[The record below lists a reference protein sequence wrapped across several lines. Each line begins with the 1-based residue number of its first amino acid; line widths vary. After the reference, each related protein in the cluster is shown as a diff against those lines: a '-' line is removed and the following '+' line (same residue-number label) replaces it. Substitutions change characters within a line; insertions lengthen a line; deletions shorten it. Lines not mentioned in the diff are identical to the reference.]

1 MVQSSDAHLP
11 VTPATARL
19 AMVKAYA
26 VLTIGGVFLG
36 FAPVIVK
43 ALTMSA
49 DISAFYRVALSTPL
63 LLLWALYAPRS
74 VKKPADKN
82 GKRVVILYALAAFF
96 FAADLG
102 VMHLAIRSTNVTI
115 ATLFTNC
122 APFFIGVFGLL
133 GLSERPQ
140 RSFWS
145 ALPLAMGG
153 TILLIGISGFAQG
166 GGSIAGDAMALLAG
180 LLYAAYLVTVRK
192 LRQSGAASGHIMAV
206 VAVGSTL
213 FLSVLFFLAGTPV
226 PATLRDW
233 LLLLALVLIGQV
245 AGQGLVTIALQR
257 LPVSSSSLVL
267 LIQPVVAAI
276 FSWLLLHEALSPLQI
291 FGVFLVLVSIF
302 IALRPAHT
310 L

>member
-1 MVQSSDAHLP
+1 MTQATDEFISLP
-11 VTPATARL
+11 PPATRL
-19 AMVKAYA
+19 AMVKAYI

-43 ALTMSA
+43 AMTMSA

-63 LLLWALYAPRS
+63 LLLWALYAPRPGG
-74 VKKPADKN
+74 KPAKTA
-82 GKRVVILYALAAFF
+82 GKTLVMLYALAAFF

-140 RSFWS
+140 RTFWA
-145 ALPLAMGG
+145 ALPMAMGG
-153 TILLIGISGFAQG
+153 TVLLIGISGFAKG
-166 GGSIAGDAMALLAG
+166 GGSIAGDALALLAG
-180 LLYAAYLVTVRK
+180 LLYAAYLVTVRT
-192 LRQSGAASGHIMAV
+192 LRQAGAASGHIMAV
-206 VAVGSTL
+206 VALGSTF
-213 FLSVLFFLAGTPV
+213 FLSVFFFLAGAPV
-226 PATLRDW
+226 PATMRDW
-233 LLLLALVLIGQV
+233 MLLLALVLFGQV

-276 FSWLLLHEALSPLQI
+276 FSWLLLNEALSPLQI

-302 IALRPAHT
+302 MALRPAST
-310 L
+310 S